1 MPPRPPV
8 ERAHCRG
15 RDAAGT
21 DAPHPLSPAVP
32 GKGQRAP
39 SSGGDFRAPYSAIPH
54 TIVTLAVIFTSPAA
68 TGTGAAALKLA
79 SAIGIGTGG
88 W

>member
-1 MPPRPPV
+1 MAPLARRWSGRIAGAGARRARALPFSPP
-8 ERAHCRG
+8 
-15 RDAAGT
+15 
-21 DAPHPLSPAVP
+21 VP
-32 GKGQRAP
+32 GKGNRAP

>member
-1 MPPRPPV
+1 MAPLARRWSVRIAGAGARRARTPPFSPP
-8 ERAHCRG
+8 
-15 RDAAGT
+15 
-21 DAPHPLSPAVP
+21 VP
-32 GKGQRAP
+32 GKGNRAP